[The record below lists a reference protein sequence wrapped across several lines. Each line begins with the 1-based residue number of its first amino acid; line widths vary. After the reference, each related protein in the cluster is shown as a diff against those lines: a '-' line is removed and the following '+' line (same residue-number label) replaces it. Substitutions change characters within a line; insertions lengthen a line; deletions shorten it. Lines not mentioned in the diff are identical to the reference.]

1 MIRILFYLISI
12 LFLSS
17 CNNSSKTKSS
27 NPNIIIINVDDLGWK
42 DLGYMGSEFYHTPN
56 IDELSKQG
64 VVFMNAYSGA
74 SNCAP
79 SRASLMSGLNTPKH
93 GIYTVGNP
101 ERGDKRTRKLIPSKN
116 IRFLN
121 DSINTIPK
129 LLKSKGFVTANF
141 GKWHINKDPLSHGFD
156 FNIGGSN
163 KGNPGKNGYFSP
175 YKIDFIESK
184 QNGEYLTDRI
194 AKEAISFFKKNQK
207 KSFFANISFYSVHTP
222 IQGKKEWIDF
232 YKLKEG
238 ENGQDNNAYGAMVS
252 SVDENIG
259 KIIQSLKQLN
269 LYESSLIFFTSDNG
283 GIRAISNQY
292 PLRAGKGSYYEGGI
306 KVPLIIKWPNM
317 SKKNTVSYSNVSQ
330 LDFFP
335 TILDFIKNDLKP
347 NNLDGISLKNYITS
361 STKIDRDLFFH
372 FPIYLEAYNKSEDQ
386 GRDPLFRTRPGSVII
401 SNNWKLHYYYEDN
414 ETELYNLDIDPGESN
429 NLKESEKY
437 ITQKLLDKLKK
448 WLESNIA
455 YVSFKNNKHYDDVYE
470 KKEIDKVKLF

>member
-17 CNNSSKTKSS
+17 CNNSSKTKSPK
-27 NPNIIIINVDDLGWK
+27 PNIIIINVDDLGWK

-101 ERGDKRTRKLIPSKN
+101 DRGDKRTRKLIPSKN
-116 IRFLN
+116 TRFLN

-175 YKIDFIESK
+175 YKIDFIESNF
-184 QNGEYLTDRI
+184 NGEYLTDRI

-335 TILDFIKNDLKP
+335 TILDVIKNDLKP
-347 NNLDGISLKNYITS
+347 NNLDGTSLKNHLTN
-361 STKIDRDLFFH
+361 STKINRDLFFH

-401 SNNWKLHYYYEDN
+401 SNNWKLHHYFEDN
-414 ETELYNLDIDPGESN
+414 EVELYDLKNDPSEAINLIKTDRDVAV
-429 NLKESEKY
+429 
-437 ITQKLLDKLKK
+437 KLFQKLKK
-448 WLESNIA
+448 WR
-455 YVSFKNNKHYDDVYE
+455 KNNKVFIPSEPNPLYDYQFDSQ
-470 KKEIDKVKLF
+470 

>member
-1 MIRILFYLISI
+1 M
-12 LFLSS
+12 
-17 CNNSSKTKSS
+17 
-27 NPNIIIINVDDLGWK
+27 
-42 DLGYMGSEFYHTPN
+42 EFIQLETPREE
-56 IDELSKQG
+56 IKE
-64 VVFMNAYSGA
+64 
-74 SNCAP
+74 
-79 SRASLMSGLNTPKH
+79 
-93 GIYTVGNP
+93 P
-101 ERGDKRTRKLIPSKN
+101 ENLYPAKN

-121 DSINTIPK
+121 DSIITIPK
-129 LLKSKGFVTANF
+129 MLKSKGFVTANF

-175 YKIDFIESK
+175 YKIDFIESNL
-184 QNGEYLTDRI
+184 NGEYLTDRI

-259 KIIQSLKQLN
+259 KIIQSLKELN

-335 TILDFIKNDLKP
+335 TILDVIKNDLKP
-347 NNLDGISLKNYITS
+347 NNLDGTSLKNHLTN
-361 STKIDRDLFFH
+361 STKINRDLFFH

-401 SNNWKLHYYYEDN
+401 SNNWKLHHYFEDN
-414 ETELYNLDIDPGESN
+414 EVELYDLKNDPSEAINLIKTDRDVAV
-429 NLKESEKY
+429 
-437 ITQKLLDKLKK
+437 KLFQKLKK
-448 WLESNIA
+448 WR
-455 YVSFKNNKHYDDVYE
+455 KNNKVFIPSEPNPLYDYQFDSQ
-470 KKEIDKVKLF
+470 

>member
-1 MIRILFYLISI
+1 MIRILFCLISI
-12 LFLSS
+12 FFLSS
-17 CNNSSKTKSS
+17 CNNYPKTKSPK
-27 NPNIIIINVDDLGWK
+27 PNIIIINVDDLGWK

-79 SRASLMSGLNTPKH
+79 SRASLMSALNTAKH
-93 GIYTVGNP
+93 GIYTVGSP
-101 ERGDKRTRKLIPSKN
+101 ERGDKRTRKLIPAKN

-129 LLKSKGFVTANF
+129 MLKSKGFVTANF

-259 KIIQSLKQLN
+259 KIIQSLKELN

-317 SKKNTVSYSNVSQ
+317 LQKNTVSYSNVSQ

-335 TILDFIKNDLKP
+335 TILDVIKNDLKP
-347 NNLDGISLKNYITS
+347 NNLDGTSLKNHITN

-372 FPIYLEAYNKSEDQ
+372 FPIYLEAYSKSEDQ
-386 GRDPLFRTRPGSVII
+386 GRDPLFRTRPGSVIV
-401 SNNWKLHYYYEDN
+401 SNNWKLHHYFEDN
-414 ETELYNLDIDPGESN
+414 KVELYDLKNDPSETINLIKTDREVAV
-429 NLKESEKY
+429 
-437 ITQKLLDKLKK
+437 KLFQKLKK
-448 WLESNIA
+448 WR
-455 YVSFKNNKHYDDVYE
+455 KNNRVFIPSEPNPLYDYQFDSQ
-470 KKEIDKVKLF
+470 

>member
-17 CNNSSKTKSS
+17 CNNSSKTKSPR
-27 NPNIIIINVDDLGWK
+27 PNIIIINVDDLGWK

-101 ERGDKRTRKLIPSKN
+101 ERGDKITRKLIPSKN
-116 IRFLN
+116 TRFLN

-259 KIIQSLKQLN
+259 KIIRSLKQLN

-347 NNLDGISLKNYITS
+347 NNLDGISLKNHITS
-361 STKIDRDLFFH
+361 LTKIDRDLFFH

-414 ETELYNLDIDPGESN
+414 ETELYNLDIDPSESN

-448 WLESNIA
+448 WLESNRA

-470 KKEIDKVKLF
+470 KKEIDKLKLF

>member
-1 MIRILFYLISI
+1 MIRILFCLISI
-12 LFLSS
+12 FFLSS
-17 CNNSSKTKSS
+17 CNNSSKTKSPK
-27 NPNIIIINVDDLGWK
+27 PNIIIINVDDLGWK

-56 IDELSKQG
+56 IDELSEQG

-93 GIYTVGNP
+93 GIYTVGSP
-101 ERGDKRTRKLIPSKN
+101 ERGDKRTRKLIPAKN

-129 LLKSKGFVTANF
+129 MLKSKGFVTANF

-175 YKIDFIESK
+175 YKIDFIESNL
-184 QNGEYLTDRI
+184 NGEYLTDRI

-259 KIIQSLKQLN
+259 KIIQSLKELN

-335 TILDFIKNDLKP
+335 TILDVIKNDLKP
-347 NNLDGISLKNYITS
+347 NNLDGTSLKNHLTN
-361 STKIDRDLFFH
+361 STKINRDLFFH

-401 SNNWKLHYYYEDN
+401 SNNWKLHHYFEDN
-414 ETELYNLDIDPGESN
+414 EIELYDLKNDPSEAINLIKTDRDVAV
-429 NLKESEKY
+429 
-437 ITQKLLDKLKK
+437 KLFQKLKK
-448 WLESNIA
+448 WR
-455 YVSFKNNKHYDDVYE
+455 KNNKVFIPSEPNPLYDYQFDSQ
-470 KKEIDKVKLF
+470 

>member
-17 CNNSSKTKSS
+17 CNNSSKTKSPK
-27 NPNIIIINVDDLGWK
+27 PNIIIINVDDLGWK

-93 GIYTVGNP
+93 GIYTVGSP
-101 ERGDKRTRKLIPSKN
+101 ERGDKRTRKLIPAKN

-129 LLKSKGFVTANF
+129 MLKSKGFVTANF

-175 YKIDFIESK
+175 YKIDFIESNF
-184 QNGEYLTDRI
+184 NGEYLTDRI

-252 SVDENIG
+252 CVDENIG
-259 KIIQSLKQLN
+259 KIIQSLKELN

-317 SKKNTVSYSNVSQ
+317 SQKNTVSYSNVSQ

-335 TILDFIKNDLKP
+335 TILDVIKNDLKP
-347 NNLDGISLKNYITS
+347 NNLDGTSLKNHLTN

-372 FPIYLEAYNKSEDQ
+372 FPIYLEAYSKSEDQ
-386 GRDPLFRTRPGSVII
+386 GRDPLFRTRPGSVIV
-401 SNNWKLHYYYEDN
+401 SNNWKLHHYFEDN
-414 ETELYNLDIDPGESN
+414 KVELYDLKNDPSETINLIKTDREVAV
-429 NLKESEKY
+429 
-437 ITQKLLDKLKK
+437 KLFQKLKK
-448 WLESNIA
+448 WR
-455 YVSFKNNKHYDDVYE
+455 KNNRVFIPSEPNPLYDYQFDSQ
-470 KKEIDKVKLF
+470 

>member
-17 CNNSSKTKSS
+17 CNNSSKTKSPK
-27 NPNIIIINVDDLGWK
+27 PNIIIINVDDLGWK

-116 IRFLN
+116 TRFLN

-175 YKIDFIESK
+175 YKIDFIESNF
-184 QNGEYLTDRI
+184 NGEYLTDRI

-259 KIIQSLKQLN
+259 KIIQSLKELN

-335 TILDFIKNDLKP
+335 TILDVIKNDLKP
-347 NNLDGISLKNYITS
+347 NNLDGTSLKNHLTN
-361 STKIDRDLFFH
+361 STKINRDLFFH

-401 SNNWKLHYYYEDN
+401 SNNWKLHHYFEDN
-414 ETELYNLDIDPGESN
+414 EVELYDLKNDPSEAINLIKTDRDVAV
-429 NLKESEKY
+429 
-437 ITQKLLDKLKK
+437 KLFQKLKK
-448 WLESNIA
+448 WR
-455 YVSFKNNKHYDDVYE
+455 KNNKVFIPSEPNPLYDYQFDSQ
-470 KKEIDKVKLF
+470 

>member
-116 IRFLN
+116 TRFLN

-335 TILDFIKNDLKP
+335 TILDVIKNDLKP
-347 NNLDGISLKNYITS
+347 NNLDGTSLKNHLTN

-448 WLESNIA
+448 WLESNRA
-455 YVSFKNNKHYDDVYE
+455 YVSFKNNKHYDDETIHSYGS
-470 KKEIDKVKLF
+470 LRFLA

>member
-17 CNNSSKTKSS
+17 CNNSSKTKSPK
-27 NPNIIIINVDDLGWK
+27 PNIIIINVDDLGWK

-101 ERGDKRTRKLIPSKN
+101 DRGDKRTRKLIPSKN
-116 IRFLN
+116 TRFLN

-175 YKIDFIESK
+175 YKIDFIESNF
-184 QNGEYLTDRI
+184 NGEYLTDRI

-259 KIIQSLKQLN
+259 KIIQSLKELN

-335 TILDFIKNDLKP
+335 TILDVIKNDLKP
-347 NNLDGISLKNYITS
+347 NSLDGTSLKNHLTN
-361 STKIDRDLFFH
+361 STKINRDLFFH

-401 SNNWKLHYYYEDN
+401 SNNWKLHHYFEDN
-414 ETELYNLDIDPGESN
+414 EVELYDLKNDPSEAINLIKTDREVAV
-429 NLKESEKY
+429 
-437 ITQKLLDKLKK
+437 KLFQKLKK
-448 WLESNIA
+448 WR
-455 YVSFKNNKHYDDVYE
+455 KNNKVFIPSEPNPLYDYQFDSQ
-470 KKEIDKVKLF
+470 

>member
-141 GKWHINKDPLSHGFD
+141 GKWHINKDPLCHGFD

-175 YKIDFIESK
+175 YKIDFIESNL
-184 QNGEYLTDRI
+184 NGEYLTDRI

-259 KIIQSLKQLN
+259 KIIQSLKELN

-317 SKKNTVSYSNVSQ
+317 TQKNTVSYSIVSQ

-335 TILDFIKNDLKP
+335 TILDVIKNDLKP
-347 NNLDGISLKNYITS
+347 NNLDGTSLKNHITN

-386 GRDPLFRTRPGSVII
+386 GRDPLFRTRPGSVIV
-401 SNNWKLHYYYEDN
+401 SNNWKLHHYFEDN
-414 ETELYNLDIDPGESN
+414 KVELYNLKNDPSETI
-429 NLKESEKY
+429 NLIKTDREVAV
-437 ITQKLLDKLKK
+437 KLFQKLKK
-448 WLESNIA
+448 WRK
-455 YVSFKNNKHYDDVYE
+455 KNRVFIPSEPNPLYDYQFDSQ
-470 KKEIDKVKLF
+470 

>member
-116 IRFLN
+116 TRFLN

-129 LLKSKGFVTANF
+129 LLKSKGFVTSNF

-448 WLESNIA
+448 WLESNRA

>member
-17 CNNSSKTKSS
+17 CNNYSKTKSPK
-27 NPNIIIINVDDLGWK
+27 PNIIIINVDDLGWK

-101 ERGDKRTRKLIPSKN
+101 DRGDKRTRKLIPSKN
-116 IRFLN
+116 TRFLN

-175 YKIDFIESK
+175 YKIDFIESNF
-184 QNGEYLTDRI
+184 NGEYLTDRI

-335 TILDFIKNDLKP
+335 TILDVIKDDLKP
-347 NNLDGISLKNYITS
+347 NNLDGTSLKNHLTN
-361 STKIDRDLFFH
+361 STKINRDLFFH

-401 SNNWKLHYYYEDN
+401 SNNWKLHHYFEDN
-414 ETELYNLDIDPGESN
+414 EVELYDLKNDPSEAINLIKTDRDVAV
-429 NLKESEKY
+429 
-437 ITQKLLDKLKK
+437 KLFQKLKK
-448 WLESNIA
+448 WR
-455 YVSFKNNKHYDDVYE
+455 KNNKVFIPSEPNPLYDYQFDSQ
-470 KKEIDKVKLF
+470 

>member
-116 IRFLN
+116 TRFLN

-448 WLESNIA
+448 WLESNRA

>member
-116 IRFLN
+116 TRFLN

-222 IQGKKEWIDF
+222 IKGKKEWIDF

-361 STKIDRDLFFH
+361 STNIDRDLFFH

>member
-101 ERGDKRTRKLIPSKN
+101 ERGDKRTRKLIPAKN

-121 DSINTIPK
+121 DSIKTIPK
-129 LLKSKGFVTANF
+129 ILKSKGFVTANF

-317 SKKNTVSYSNVSQ
+317 SKKKTVSYSNVSQ

-448 WLESNIA
+448 WLESNRA

>member
-1 MIRILFYLISI
+1 MIRILFCLISI

-17 CNNSSKTKSS
+17 CNNSSKTKSPK
-27 NPNIIIINVDDLGWK
+27 PNIIIINVDDLGWK

-64 VVFMNAYSGA
+64 VVFMNAYAGA

-121 DSINTIPK
+121 DSIITIPK

-175 YKIDFIESK
+175 YKIDFIESNL
-184 QNGEYLTDRI
+184 NGEYLTDRI

-259 KIIQSLKQLN
+259 KIIQSLKELN

-335 TILDFIKNDLKP
+335 TILDVIKNDLKP
-347 NNLDGISLKNYITS
+347 NNLDGTSLKNHLTN
-361 STKIDRDLFFH
+361 STKINRDLFFH

-401 SNNWKLHYYYEDN
+401 SNNWKLHHYFEDN
-414 ETELYNLDIDPGESN
+414 EVELYDLKNDPSEAINLIKTDRDVAV
-429 NLKESEKY
+429 
-437 ITQKLLDKLKK
+437 KLFQKLKK
-448 WLESNIA
+448 WR
-455 YVSFKNNKHYDDVYE
+455 KNNKVFIPSEPNPLYDYQFDSQ
-470 KKEIDKVKLF
+470 

>member
-116 IRFLN
+116 TRFLN

-448 WLESNIA
+448 WLESNRA
-455 YVSFKNNKHYDDVYE
+455 YVSFKNNKHYDDVFE

>member
-116 IRFLN
+116 TRFLN

-141 GKWHINKDPLSHGFD
+141 GKWHINKDPLCHGFD

-175 YKIDFIESK
+175 YKIDFIESNL
-184 QNGEYLTDRI
+184 NGEYLTDRI

-259 KIIQSLKQLN
+259 KIIQSLKELN

-317 SKKNTVSYSNVSQ
+317 TQKNTVSYSIVSQ

-335 TILDFIKNDLKP
+335 TILDVIKNDLKP
-347 NNLDGISLKNYITS
+347 NNLDGTSLKNHITN

-386 GRDPLFRTRPGSVII
+386 GRDPLFRTRPGSVIV
-401 SNNWKLHYYYEDN
+401 SNNWKLHHYFEDN
-414 ETELYNLDIDPGESN
+414 KVELYNLKNDPSETI
-429 NLKESEKY
+429 NLIKTDREVAV
-437 ITQKLLDKLKK
+437 KLFQKLKK
-448 WLESNIA
+448 WRK
-455 YVSFKNNKHYDDVYE
+455 KNRVFIPSEPNPLYDYQFDSQ
-470 KKEIDKVKLF
+470 

>member
-116 IRFLN
+116 TRFLN

-361 STKIDRDLFFH
+361 STNIDRDLFFH

-448 WLESNIA
+448 WLESNRA

>member
-17 CNNSSKTKSS
+17 CNNSSKTKSPK
-27 NPNIIIINVDDLGWK
+27 PNIIIINVDDLGWK

-175 YKIDFIESK
+175 YKIDFIESNL
-184 QNGEYLTDRI
+184 NGEYLTDRI

-259 KIIQSLKQLN
+259 KIIQSLKELN

-335 TILDFIKNDLKP
+335 TILDALKNDLKP
-347 NNLDGISLKNYITS
+347 NNLDGVSLKNHITN

-448 WLESNIA
+448 WLESNRA

>member
-17 CNNSSKTKSS
+17 CNNSSKTKSPK
-27 NPNIIIINVDDLGWK
+27 PNIIIINVDDLGWK

-116 IRFLN
+116 TRFLN

-175 YKIDFIESK
+175 YKIDFIESNF
-184 QNGEYLTDRI
+184 NGEYLTDRI

-317 SKKNTVSYSNVSQ
+317 SKKNTVNYSNVSQ

-335 TILDFIKNDLKP
+335 TILDVIKNDLKP
-347 NNLDGISLKNYITS
+347 NNLDGTSLKNHLTN
-361 STKIDRDLFFH
+361 STKINRDLFFH

-401 SNNWKLHYYYEDN
+401 SNNWKLHHYFEDN
-414 ETELYNLDIDPGESN
+414 EVELYDLKNDPSEAINLIKTDRDVAV
-429 NLKESEKY
+429 
-437 ITQKLLDKLKK
+437 KLFQKLKK
-448 WLESNIA
+448 WR
-455 YVSFKNNKHYDDVYE
+455 KNNKVFIPSEPNPLYDYQFDSQ
-470 KKEIDKVKLF
+470 

>member
-1 MIRILFYLISI
+1 
-12 LFLSS
+12 
-17 CNNSSKTKSS
+17 
-27 NPNIIIINVDDLGWK
+27 
-42 DLGYMGSEFYHTPN
+42 MGSEFYHTPN
-56 IDELSKQG
+56 IDELSEQG

-93 GIYTVGNP
+93 GIYTVGSP
-101 ERGDKRTRKLIPSKN
+101 ERGDKRTRKLIPAKN

-129 LLKSKGFVTANF
+129 MLKSKGFVTANF

-175 YKIDFIESK
+175 YKINFIESK

-207 KSFFANISFYSVHTP
+207 KSFFVNISFYSVHTP

-259 KIIQSLKQLN
+259 KIIQSLKELN

-335 TILDFIKNDLKP
+335 TILDVIKNDLKP
-347 NNLDGISLKNYITS
+347 NNLDGTSLKNHLTN
-361 STKIDRDLFFH
+361 STKINRDLFFH

-401 SNNWKLHYYYEDN
+401 SNNWKLHHYYEDN

-437 ITQKLLDKLKK
+437 VTQKLLDKLEK
-448 WLESNIA
+448 WLESNRA

>member
-1 MIRILFYLISI
+1 MIRILFCLISI
-12 LFLSS
+12 FFLSS
-17 CNNSSKTKSS
+17 CNNYPKTKSPK
-27 NPNIIIINVDDLGWK
+27 PNIIIINVDDLGWK

-93 GIYTVGNP
+93 GIYTVGSP
-101 ERGDKRTRKLIPSKN
+101 ERGDKRTRKLIPAKN

-141 GKWHINKDPLSHGFD
+141 GKWHINKDPLCHGFD

-175 YKIDFIESK
+175 YKIDFIESNL
-184 QNGEYLTDRI
+184 NGEYLTDRI
-194 AKEAISFFKKNQK
+194 AKEAISFFKKHQK
-207 KSFFANISFYSVHTP
+207 KSFFTNISFYSVHTP

-252 SVDENIG
+252 CVDENIG
-259 KIIQSLKQLN
+259 KIIQSLKELN

-317 SKKNTVSYSNVSQ
+317 SQKNTVSYSNVSQ

-335 TILDFIKNDLKP
+335 TILDVIKNDLKP
-347 NNLDGISLKNYITS
+347 NNLDGTSLKNHITN

-372 FPIYLEAYNKSEDQ
+372 FPIYLEAYSKSEDQ
-386 GRDPLFRTRPGSVII
+386 GRDPLFRTRPGSVIV
-401 SNNWKLHYYYEDN
+401 SNNWKLHHYFEDN
-414 ETELYNLDIDPGESN
+414 KVELYDLKNDPSETINLIKTDREVAV
-429 NLKESEKY
+429 
-437 ITQKLLDKLKK
+437 KLFQKLKK
-448 WLESNIA
+448 WR
-455 YVSFKNNKHYDDVYE
+455 KNNRVFIPSEPNPLYDYQFDSQ
-470 KKEIDKVKLF
+470 

>member
-17 CNNSSKTKSS
+17 CNNSSKTKSPK
-27 NPNIIIINVDDLGWK
+27 PNIIIINVDDLGWK

-93 GIYTVGNP
+93 GIYTVGSS
-101 ERGDKRTRKLIPSKN
+101 ERGDKRTRKLIPAKN

-121 DSINTIPK
+121 DSIITIPK

-175 YKIDFIESK
+175 YKIDFIESNL
-184 QNGEYLTDRI
+184 NGEYLTDRI

-238 ENGQDNNAYGAMVS
+238 KNGQDNNAYGAMVS

-259 KIIQSLKQLN
+259 KIIQSLKELN

-335 TILDFIKNDLKP
+335 NDF
-347 NNLDGISLKNYITS
+347 
-361 STKIDRDLFFH
+361 RCH
-372 FPIYLEAYNKSEDQ
+372 
-386 GRDPLFRTRPGSVII
+386 
-401 SNNWKLHYYYEDN
+401 
-414 ETELYNLDIDPGESN
+414 
-429 NLKESEKY
+429 
-437 ITQKLLDKLKK
+437 
-448 WLESNIA
+448 
-455 YVSFKNNKHYDDVYE
+455 
-470 KKEIDKVKLF
+470 

>member
-101 ERGDKRTRKLIPSKN
+101 ERGDKRTRKLIPAKN

-121 DSINTIPK
+121 DSIKTIPK
-129 LLKSKGFVTANF
+129 ILKSKGFVTANF

-259 KIIQSLKQLN
+259 KIIQSLEELN

-317 SKKNTVSYSNVSQ
+317 TQKNTVSYSIVSQ

-335 TILDFIKNDLKP
+335 TILDVIKNDLKP
-347 NNLDGISLKNYITS
+347 NNLDGTSLKNHITN

-386 GRDPLFRTRPGSVII
+386 GRDPLFRTRPGSVIV
-401 SNNWKLHYYYEDN
+401 SNNWKLHHYFEDN
-414 ETELYNLDIDPGESN
+414 KVELYNLKNDPSETI
-429 NLKESEKY
+429 NLIKTDREVAV
-437 ITQKLLDKLKK
+437 KLFQKLKK
-448 WLESNIA
+448 WRK
-455 YVSFKNNKHYDDVYE
+455 KNRVFIPSEPNPLYDYQFDSQ
-470 KKEIDKVKLF
+470 

>member
-1 MIRILFYLISI
+1 MIRILFCLISI

-17 CNNSSKTKSS
+17 CNNSSKTKSPK
-27 NPNIIIINVDDLGWK
+27 PNIIIINVDDLGWK

-121 DSINTIPK
+121 DSIITIPK

-175 YKIDFIESK
+175 YKIDFIESNF
-184 QNGEYLTDRI
+184 NGEYLTDRI

-259 KIIQSLKQLN
+259 KIIQSLKELN

-335 TILDFIKNDLKP
+335 TILDVIKNDLKP
-347 NNLDGISLKNYITS
+347 NNLDGTSLKNHLTN
-361 STKIDRDLFFH
+361 STKINRDLFFH

-401 SNNWKLHYYYEDN
+401 SNNWKLHHYFEDN
-414 ETELYNLDIDPGESN
+414 EVELYDLKNDPSEAINLIKTDRDVAV
-429 NLKESEKY
+429 
-437 ITQKLLDKLKK
+437 KLFQKLKK
-448 WLESNIA
+448 WR
-455 YVSFKNNKHYDDVYE
+455 KNNKVFIPSEPNPLYDYQFDSQ
-470 KKEIDKVKLF
+470 

>member
-17 CNNSSKTKSS
+17 CNNSSKTKSPK
-27 NPNIIIINVDDLGWK
+27 PNIIIINVDDLGWK

-93 GIYTVGNP
+93 GIYTVGSP
-101 ERGDKRTRKLIPSKN
+101 ERGDKRTRKLIPAKN

-141 GKWHINKDPLSHGFD
+141 GKWHINKDPLCHGFD

-175 YKIDFIESK
+175 YKIDFIESNL
-184 QNGEYLTDRI
+184 NGEYLTDRI
-194 AKEAISFFKKNQK
+194 AKEAISFFKKHQK
-207 KSFFANISFYSVHTP
+207 KSFFTNISFYSVHTP
-222 IQGKKEWIDF
+222 IQGKKKWLDF
-232 YKLKEG
+232 YKSKDG

-259 KIIQSLKQLN
+259 KIIQSLKELN

-317 SKKNTVSYSNVSQ
+317 SQKNTVSYSNVSQ

-335 TILDFIKNDLKP
+335 TILDVIKNDLKP
-347 NNLDGISLKNYITS
+347 NNLDGTSLKNHITN

-372 FPIYLEAYNKSEDQ
+372 FPIYLEAYSKSEDQ
-386 GRDPLFRTRPGSVII
+386 GRDPLFRTRPGSVIV
-401 SNNWKLHYYYEDN
+401 SNNWKLHHYFEDN
-414 ETELYNLDIDPGESN
+414 KVELYDLKNDPSETINLIKTDREVAV
-429 NLKESEKY
+429 
-437 ITQKLLDKLKK
+437 KLFQKLKK
-448 WLESNIA
+448 WR
-455 YVSFKNNKHYDDVYE
+455 KNNRVFIPSEPNPLYDYQFDSQ
-470 KKEIDKVKLF
+470 

>member
-1 MIRILFYLISI
+1 MIRILFCLISI

-17 CNNSSKTKSS
+17 CNNSSKTKSPK
-27 NPNIIIINVDDLGWK
+27 PNIIIINVDDLGWK

-121 DSINTIPK
+121 DSIITIPK

-141 GKWHINKDPLSHGFD
+141 GKWHINRDPLSHGFD

-175 YKIDFIESK
+175 YKIDFIESNL
-184 QNGEYLTDRI
+184 NGEYLTDRI
-194 AKEAISFFKKNQK
+194 AKESISFFKKNQK

-238 ENGQDNNAYGAMVS
+238 NNGQDNNTYGAMVS

-259 KIIQSLKQLN
+259 KIIQSLKELN

-317 SKKNTVSYSNVSQ
+317 SKKNMVNYSNVSQ

-335 TILDFIKNDLKP
+335 TILDALKNDLKT
-347 NNLDGISLKNYITS
+347 NNLDGMSLKNYMTS
-361 STKIDRDLFFH
+361 STKIDRELFFISQ
-372 FPIYLEAYNKSEDQ
+372 FILKLTINLKIKEEILYLE
-386 GRDPLFRTRPGSVII
+386 PG
-401 SNNWKLHYYYEDN
+401 
-414 ETELYNLDIDPGESN
+414 
-429 NLKESEKY
+429 
-437 ITQKLLDKLKK
+437 Q
-448 WLESNIA
+448 A
-455 YVSFKNNKHYDDVYE
+455 Q
-470 KKEIDKVKLF
+470 

>member
-1 MIRILFYLISI
+1 MIRILFCLISI
-12 LFLSS
+12 FFLSS
-17 CNNSSKTKSS
+17 CNNSSKTKSPK
-27 NPNIIIINVDDLGWK
+27 PNIIIINVDDLGWK

-56 IDELSKQG
+56 IDELSEQG

-93 GIYTVGNP
+93 GIYTVGSP
-101 ERGDKRTRKLIPSKN
+101 ERGDKRTRKLIPAKN

-129 LLKSKGFVTANF
+129 MLKSKGFVTANF
-141 GKWHINKDPLSHGFD
+141 GKWHINKDPLSQGFD

-175 YKIDFIESK
+175 YKIDFIESNL
-184 QNGEYLTDRI
+184 NGEYLTDRI

-259 KIIQSLKQLN
+259 KIIQSLKELN

-335 TILDFIKNDLKP
+335 TILDVIKNDLKP
-347 NNLDGISLKNYITS
+347 NNLDGTSLKNHLTN
-361 STKIDRDLFFH
+361 STKINRDLFFH

-401 SNNWKLHYYYEDN
+401 SNNWKLHHYFEDN
-414 ETELYNLDIDPGESN
+414 EIELYDLKNDPSEAINLIKTDRDVAV
-429 NLKESEKY
+429 
-437 ITQKLLDKLKK
+437 KLFQKLKK
-448 WLESNIA
+448 WR
-455 YVSFKNNKHYDDVYE
+455 KNNKVFIPSEPNPLYDYQFDSQ
-470 KKEIDKVKLF
+470 

>member
-1 MIRILFYLISI
+1 MIRILFCLISI
-12 LFLSS
+12 FFLSS
-17 CNNSSKTKSS
+17 CNNYPKTKSPK
-27 NPNIIIINVDDLGWK
+27 PNIIIINVDDLGWK

-64 VVFMNAYSGA
+64 VVFMNAYAGA

-93 GIYTVGNP
+93 GIYTVGSP
-101 ERGDKRTRKLIPSKN
+101 ERGDKRTRKLIPAKN

-141 GKWHINKDPLSHGFD
+141 GKWHINKDPLCHGFD

-175 YKIDFIESK
+175 YKIDFIESNL
-184 QNGEYLTDRI
+184 NGEYLTDRI
-194 AKEAISFFKKNQK
+194 AKEAISFFKKHQK
-207 KSFFANISFYSVHTP
+207 NSFFTNISFYSVHTP

-283 GIRAISNQY
+283 G
-292 PLRAGKGSYYEGGI
+292 
-306 KVPLIIKWPNM
+306 
-317 SKKNTVSYSNVSQ
+317 Q
-330 LDFFP
+330 LLP
-335 TILDFIKNDLKP
+335 RR
-347 NNLDGISLKNYITS
+347 TS
-361 STKIDRDLFFH
+361 
-372 FPIYLEAYNKSEDQ
+372 
-386 GRDPLFRTRPGSVII
+386 G
-401 SNNWKLHYYYEDN
+401 
-414 ETELYNLDIDPGESN
+414 
-429 NLKESEKY
+429 
-437 ITQKLLDKLKK
+437 
-448 WLESNIA
+448 
-455 YVSFKNNKHYDDVYE
+455 
-470 KKEIDKVKLF
+470 